1 MVGVGTRMIFEKNMR
16 LKNLNLPENHFQTNL
31 IFSFIGGESPLL
43 GFWSEGKLELQSPLV
58 IVR

>member
-1 MVGVGTRMIFEKNMR
+1 MIFEKNMR

-43 GFWSEGKLELQSPLV
+43 VFWSEGKLELQSPLA